1 MKKAFTMLELVFV
14 IVIIGILAA
23 TIIPNTRTNPLQEAA
38 LQIVSDIRYTQHLAM
53 VDDKFNIND
62 VNWSHQRWQ
71 ILFSSNGSSG
81 GEMAY
86 TIFSDTSGDGSG
98 NPDVAEIA
106 RNPANFS
113 ERMSGGQTSSVLLN
127 IDNAGFVGMNKLNLG
142 RSYGIDDVTFPNN
155 SCSNGGSRRI
165 AFDHIGRP
173 IKGSLASNDTAYENY
188 NLITDVNNCNIILTH
203 TTGTTLTIR
212 VHRETGYVCII
223 DDATAN
229 CI

>member
-62 VNWSHQRWQ
+62 VNWFKKRWQ
-71 ILFSSNGSSG
+71 ILFSRNGGSG
-81 GEMAY
+81 GAMAY
-86 TIFSDTSGDGSG
+86 TIFSDHSGDSSG

-106 RNPANFS
+106 INPASSN
-113 ERMSGGQTSSVLLN
+113 ELMTGGINSLDVTLN
-127 IDNAGFVGMNKLNLG
+127 IDNAGFVGMSKLNIG
-142 RSYGIDDVTFPNN
+142 RSYSIDDVTFPNT
-155 SCSNGGSRRI
+155 CSNGGSTRI
-165 AFDHIGRP
+165 AFDHVGRP
-173 IKGSLASNDTAYENY
+173 IKGSLTSNVTAYDN
-188 NLITDVNNCNIILTH
+188 NDLIEANCDILLTH
-203 TTGTTLTIR
+203 ANQAEGTLTIR
-212 VHRETGYVCII
+212 VHRETGYVCIL
-223 DDATAN
+223 DSTNTD